1 MLERI
6 SCSKKKALNF
16 FCWMIIYLFFPK
28 DIVQGNADLAEHL
41 IEILVDRDDV
51 LAVRYWS
58 KID

>member
-1 MLERI
+1 M
-6 SCSKKKALNF
+6 
-16 FCWMIIYLFFPK
+16 MILFFFVK

-58 KID
+58 KNDPIDFRIFRIKPSI